1 MRFHL
6 LFLTSLLTFSAFK
19 AYAQNLN
26 SVAVVL
32 TNSSELIIRGSSN
45 LTHFKCQ
52 IDQEFEKD
60 TIMLSTQLKNKKVLL
75 NNALVAFNI
84 DKFHCGQPGINK
96 DFKETL
102 KYKEYPNIYIKIREI
117 GIKSLSTGS
126 IIPTQ
131 VTVSTELELA
141 GKKQD
146 YEITFEEISFKD
158 GIISFKGSKTVH
170 MTDFDITPPRVLL
183 GLIQVNDRLNISFD
197 FNIHI
202 IKK

>member
-1 MRFHL
+1 MHFHL

-19 AYAQNLN
+19 SYAQNLD

-32 TNSSELIIRGSSN
+32 TNNSELIIRGSSN

-60 TIMLSTQLKNKKVLL
+60 TIILSTQLKNKKVLL
-75 NNALVAFNI
+75 NNAMIAFNI
-84 DKFHCGQPGINK
+84 DKFHCGQPGINR

-102 KYKEYPNIYIKIREI
+102 KYKEYPNIYLRIQKV
-117 GIKSLSTGS
+117 GVKSLSTDS

-131 VTVSTELELA
+131 VTVSAELELA

-158 GIISFKGSKTVH
+158 GIVSFKGSKTVH

-183 GLIQVNDRLNISFD
+183 GLIQVNDQLNISFE
-197 FNIHI
+197 FSLLI